1 MFRYNKSAEY
11 ELSRKENVMD
21 QTVTGKF
28 IKEIRKERG
37 LTQKELAEKTGV
49 SEKAVSKWET
59 GRGFPDTGLIL
70 PLAEALQVSVN
81 ELLSG
86 QKLDDKNF
94 AAKAEE
100 NFSVLLKDKVSAKT
114 KSAAAWLSFAAVL
127 FSALILIV
135 ACAGIAEIHVWVR
148 VALIIAAFLSL
159 FSFTVLVC
167 VQGASNEIF
176 ECPLCGEK
184 FSVSLFCYIA
194 APHTLVKRRLKCPR
208 CGKNSWCTSFFR
220 K

>member
-1 MFRYNKSAEY
+1 MKIFAERLI
-11 ELSRKENVMD
+11 EL
-21 QTVTGKF
+21 
-28 IKEIRKERG
+28 RKERG

-135 ACAGIAEIHVWVR
+135 VCAGIAEMHVWVR

-184 FSVSLFCYIA
+184 FSVSHSQTILPAENKKRSAFKKFIRENIRVLIPKSKA
-194 APHTLVKRRLKCPR
+194 LTL
-208 CGKNSWCTSFFR
+208 
-220 K
+220 

>member
-28 IKEIRKERG
+28 IKVIRKERG

-81 ELLSG
+81 
-86 QKLDDKNF
+86 
-94 AAKAEE
+94 
-100 NFSVLLKDKVSAKT
+100 
-114 KSAAAWLSFAAVL
+114 
-127 FSALILIV
+127 
-135 ACAGIAEIHVWVR
+135 
-148 VALIIAAFLSL
+148 
-159 FSFTVLVC
+159 
-167 VQGASNEIF
+167 
-176 ECPLCGEK
+176 
-184 FSVSLFCYIA
+184 
-194 APHTLVKRRLKCPR
+194 
-208 CGKNSWCTSFFR
+208 
-220 K
+220 